1 IFRSDRNNESGAGFN
16 MHTKGSKT
24 PGRISLH
31 FGVGDEQNR
40 LYLDVNSA
48 GSSRIYPRENAQ
60 ISLGAPNHKFKEI
73 YTEQGFIKTSDEND
87 KQDINKVTDDVLNSW
102 KDVDFCFILYQKA
115 VNE

>member
-60 ISLGAPNHKFKEI
+60 ISLGAPNHKFKEK
-73 YTEQGFIKTSDEND
+73 YTEQGFIKKYDEND
-87 KQDINKVTDDVLNSW
+87 KQNINE
-102 KDVDFCFILYQKA
+102 
-115 VNE
+115 VNEQVLHTGNNVN